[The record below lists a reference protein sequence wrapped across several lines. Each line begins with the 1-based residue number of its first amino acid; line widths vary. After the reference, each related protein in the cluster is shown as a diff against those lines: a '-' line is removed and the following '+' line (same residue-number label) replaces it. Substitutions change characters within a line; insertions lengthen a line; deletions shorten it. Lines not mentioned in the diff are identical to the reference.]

1 MGFLETLK
9 NLFGAKEGEKKVESA
24 NQNPTTPNT
33 GNDTT
38 GQNQNTPQ

>member
-1 MGFLETLK
+1 MGFLESLK
-9 NLFGAKEGEKKVESA
+9 KLFGMKDEEKKVETA

-38 GQNQNTPQ
+38 GQNQGTL